1 VRKVRTVGLVV
12 AAVLLVAACSSSDG
26 TTSSAPTTSA
36 AADPS
41 TDKLAQVQARGTL
54 ILPTDPAYPPASF
67 AVKGAER
74 ASETLCSENQLTGPE
89 VDGYDV
95 AVSKLVAAALGVEP
109 CFVTPTWT
117 EMIAGNWGDRWDLAF
132 TSIGITYD
140 RMEVLYYTQPY
151 YATPERFYV
160 KDDAPYEEM
169 EDLDGAS
176 IGVCAG
182 CFADLYLQKE
192 LDIPGAEVTFRV
204 DDADIVAYDVERS
217 GLDDVGAGKLDA
229 FLCQETVGDQAIAEG
244 ISLRAIDPAA
254 YEAFIG
260 GAIDRSSGLAVGPF
274 YDRVNEI
281 LQGAHADGTL
291 AALSEEYFGTDY
303 ATAAGEFDIDALEQE
318 VT

>member
-1 VRKVRTVGLVV
+1 MKIRTISVMAALVMI
-12 AAVLLVAACSSSDG
+12 AAACSSSEE
-26 TTSSAPTTSA
+26 TTSA
-36 AADPS
+36 AATSPAGDPN

-54 ILPTDPAYPPASF
+54 ILPTDPAYPPGSF
-67 AVKGAER
+67 VVKGAER

-95 AVSKLVAAALGVEP
+95 AVSKLVAEALGVEP

-140 RMEVLYYTQPY
+140 RMEVLYFTQPY

-160 KDDAPYEEM
+160 KDDAPYAEM

-192 LDIPGAEVTFRV
+192 LNIPGAEVTYHV

-229 FLCQETVGDQAIAEG
+229 FLCQETVGDQAIAEA
-244 ISLRAIDPAA
+244 IPLRAIDPAA

-291 AALSEEYFGTDY
+291 AGLSEGFFGKDY
-303 ATAAGEFDIDALEQE
+303 ASAAAPFDIDALDQE